1 MFEGTISGY
10 IGEKMFKD
18 NEKNIFKTIKIHALI
33 GGILMA
39 FPEFGFGVIIYIIV
53 LWHMYSSICDKVS
66 ISFSKHW
73 GKLIGFGFIVNIIV
87 ALILN
92 IVLSVLPI
100 LSGFI
105 VYAQFYLSGK
115 FFYDQ
120 IKRAFSKPN
129 TNTSTEIVV
138 NKMIEATPPPPPPI
152 PMEEAI
158 ATDEEDVIATD
169 EEEAI
174 ATDENEEKHS
184 LETSEQIDDDLIY
197 DDYMLRST

>member
-1 MFEGTISGY
+1 M
-10 IGEKMFKD
+10 
-18 NEKNIFKTIKIHALI
+18 
-33 GGILMA
+33 
-39 FPEFGFGVIIYIIV
+39 
-53 LWHMYSSICDKVS
+53 
-66 ISFSKHW
+66 
-73 GKLIGFGFIVNIIV
+73 
-87 ALILN
+87 
-92 IVLSVLPI
+92 
-100 LSGFI
+100 
-105 VYAQFYLSGK
+105 SGK

-184 LETSEQIDDDLIY
+184 LETSEQIDDDLMY

>member
-129 TNTSTEIVV
+129 TNTSTEIVD

-152 PMEEAI
+152 PM
-158 ATDEEDVIATD
+158 
-169 EEEAI
+169 EEAI

-184 LETSEQIDDDLIY
+184 LETSEQIDDDLMY